1 MEVLHKMRRVWRNQ
15 TIDNGGSDAYHLN
28 AINYNPDLDQI
39 ILSSPNLN
47 EVFIIDHSTSTQEAA
62 GHRGG
67 RWGKGGD
74 LLYRWGNPQNYRQG
88 DSTHQQSFGQH
99 DVRWIDK
106 GHPGEGSLTF
116 FNNAIPGDERKD
128 SLAYSSIYQIK
139 PLTDDLGNYVL
150 MPNKRFGPAEPE
162 WKYIAKD
169 TISFFSGF
177 VSGSHRLKNGNTF
190 INEGAKG
197 RFFEVTPKGDII
209 WEYLSQYRGNI
220 HHPNGDP
227 ASPMPL
233 TYFNFRAN
241 FIPADHPAF
250 KDKTLVPLDPQ
261 PKIFKLPPKE
271 EKKEKTE

>member
-1 MEVLHKMRRVWRNQ
+1 
-15 TIDNGGSDAYHLN
+15 
-28 AINYNPDLDQI
+28 
-39 ILSSPNLN
+39 
-47 EVFIIDHSTSTQEAA
+47 
-62 GHRGG
+62 
-67 RWGKGGD
+67 
-74 LLYRWGNPQNYRQG
+74 
-88 DSTHQQSFGQH
+88 
-99 DVRWIDK
+99 
-106 GHPGEGSLTF
+106 
-116 FNNAIPGDERKD
+116 
-128 SLAYSSIYQIK
+128 
-139 PLTDDLGNYVL
+139 

-241 FIPADHPAF
+241 FIPAGHPAF

-271 EKKEKTE
+271 EKKEKAE